1 MFNITQSYTTVST
14 PGLGKWGSAADLAGL
29 MAGDIIV
36 QFGDDEIT
44 ALKDLQ
50 EALCYYK
57 KGQTINV
64 TVERRDKYGEY
75 APITVEVTLQEKP
88 EQ

>member
-1 MFNITQSYTTVST
+1 MN
-14 PGLGKWGSAADLAGL
+14 SAADVAGL

-44 ALKDLQ
+44 SLADLKEVLV
-50 EALCYYK
+50 YYK

-75 APITVEVTLQEKP
+75 SEFTAEVTLQEKP
-88 EQ
+88 AE